1 MAALCKYSKSTLRQG
16 QKATNI
22 DFTQNI
28 DKMKDVKMQ
37 PRQEMQLSQTAISPV
52 RLTEWELNP
61 SQGETTSIFIQI

>member
-28 DKMKDVKMQ
+28 DKRMH

-52 RLTEWELNP
+52 LSTEWELNP